1 MSPRL
6 SSREQLL
13 DAAEHVVLQEGASHM
28 TMDAVAA
35 KAGVSKGGLIY
46 HFPSQR
52 DLLQAMLKRFIDQVE
67 TRLAEARARLP
78 ASPVREIKAYVMA
91 WFTLGSQYRR
101 SASALLATITREP
114 GLLETVR
121 KKHVEVLAKIIEAA
135 PNPERATILSL
146 ATEGM
151 WMSEL
156 LGISP
161 LAHNEHGRIKRAL
174 LRLADEWY
182 RPSETHLPPK
192 CLHRRGTNNNKS
204 TRHIPHRGRQS

>member
-1 MSPRL
+1 M
-6 SSREQLL
+6 
-13 DAAEHVVLQEGASHM
+13 DAAEYVVLEKGASHM

-67 TRLAEARARLP
+67 ARLADARARLP

-101 SASALLATITREP
+101 SASALLATISREP

-135 PNPERATILSL
+135 PNPEHATILSL

-151 WMSEL
+151 WISEL
-156 LGISP
+156 LDISP
-161 LAHNEHGRIKRAL
+161 LAHNERGRIKRAL
-174 LRLADEWY
+174 LRLADKWY
-182 RPSETHLPPK
+182 GPPATHMAQKPSR
-192 CLHRRGTNNNKS
+192 RRGKSDDKVS
-204 TRHIPHRGRQS
+204 TRISHKRQQP